1 MVLSFHPET
10 ARCVQSTAFSNQR
23 METAASIVRED
34 ENFANT
40 AAEALRFGHNAHIQD
55 FLGCARFLLSDFDHL
70 HHAVPAKNINLFRG
84 ADRLPAF
91 RANQLTGTAGAC
103 AARCGTGSCLGCSP
117 GSSRAD
123 KGR

>member
-40 AAEALRFGHNAHIQD
+40 AAEALQFGHNAHIQD
-55 FLGCARFLLSDFDHL
+55 FLGCARLLLRYTGHPGR
-70 HHAVPAKNINLFRG
+70 AVHIE
-84 ADRLPAF
+84 
-91 RANQLTGTAGAC
+91 
-103 AARCGTGSCLGCSP
+103 SP
-117 GSSRAD
+117 P
-123 KGR
+123 

>member
-40 AAEALRFGHNAHIQD
+40 AAEALRFGHNARIQD
-55 FLGCARFLLSDFDHL
+55 FLGCVRLLLRCTGHS
-70 HHAVPAKNINLFRG
+70 HHAVQIE
-84 ADRLPAF
+84 
-91 RANQLTGTAGAC
+91 
-103 AARCGTGSCLGCSP
+103 SP
-117 GSSRAD
+117 P
-123 KGR
+123 

>member
-34 ENFANT
+34 ENFENT

-55 FLGCARFLLSDFDHL
+55 FLGCARLLLRRAGHL
-70 HHAVPAKNINLFRG
+70 RHAVHIE
-84 ADRLPAF
+84 
-91 RANQLTGTAGAC
+91 
-103 AARCGTGSCLGCSP
+103 SP
-117 GSSRAD
+117 P
-123 KGR
+123 

>member
-10 ARCVQSTAFSNQR
+10 ARYVQSTAFSNQR

-55 FLGCARFLLSDFDHL
+55 FLGCARLLLRCTGYS
-70 HHAVPAKNINLFRG
+70 HHTVHIEDP
-84 ADRLPAF
+84 P
-91 RANQLTGTAGAC
+91 
-103 AARCGTGSCLGCSP
+103 
-117 GSSRAD
+117 
-123 KGR
+123 

>member
-55 FLGCARFLLSDFDHL
+55 SLDVRGFFYAAPATCATQFILK
-70 HHAVPAKNINLFRG
+70 A
-84 ADRLPAF
+84 RLKI
-91 RANQLTGTAGAC
+91 G
-103 AARCGTGSCLGCSP
+103 
-117 GSSRAD
+117 
-123 KGR
+123 